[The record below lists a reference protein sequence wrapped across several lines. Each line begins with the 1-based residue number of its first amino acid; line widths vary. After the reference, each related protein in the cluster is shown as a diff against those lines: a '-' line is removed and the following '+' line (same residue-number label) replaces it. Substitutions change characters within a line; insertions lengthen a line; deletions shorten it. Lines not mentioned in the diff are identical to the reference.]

1 MVEQSLMAHG
11 DVPMGSEHVSET
23 AKTDIR
29 GNLALVASHIA
40 VVKRV
45 FP

>member
-23 AKTDIR
+23 ANTNIR
-29 GNLALVASHIA
+29 GTLRLFVSHIA